1 LRGWRPLAIR
11 DLITFAMSDDS
22 TKVALPYL
30 ASPGSIK
37 KALEKIKVAATP
49 PRVTQDF
56 VATKLQMKGG
66 VGAALIP
73 YLKKIGFVAP
83 DGAPTHIYKRF
94 RNSATAGSAAAEAV
108 KVGYAAL
115 GEQNE
120 YFHELDDNGLA
131 ALVTQVTG
139 AAQGDNVAKLICSTL
154 KNLKSF
160 ADFDAE
166 SPPSVEQNGEGDSGG
181 DSQGGGR
188 GDGMDRVK
196 LGLSCTINL
205 NLPATSDQ
213 AVFNA
218 IFKSIKEHL
227 LSNDE

>member
-1 LRGWRPLAIR
+1 
-11 DLITFAMSDDS
+11 MSDDS

-37 KALEKIKVAATP
+37 KALDKIKVAATP
-49 PRVTQDF
+49 PRVTVDF
-56 VATKLQMKGG
+56 VATKLHMKGG
-66 VGAALIP
+66 VGAAIIP

-83 DGAPTHIYKRF
+83 DGTPTDIYKRF
-94 RNSATAGSAAAEAV
+94 RNPTTAGSAGAEAL
-108 KVGYAAL
+108 KIGYAPL

-120 YFHELDDNGLA
+120 YFYELDDNDFA

-139 AAQGDNVAKLICSTL
+139 AAHGDNVAKLICSTF

-160 ADFDAE
+160 ADFDAKAPSASKQDDE
-166 SPPSVEQNGEGDSGG
+166 SEEEADSPESGHGNGS
-181 DSQGGGR
+181 
-188 GDGMDRVK
+188 DRVK

>member
-1 LRGWRPLAIR
+1 
-11 DLITFAMSDDS
+11 MSDDS
-22 TKVALPYL
+22 NKVALPYL

-49 PRVTQDF
+49 PRVTVDF

-66 VGAALIP
+66 VGAAIIP

-83 DGAPTHIYKRF
+83 DGAPTDIYKRF
-94 RNSATAGSAAAEAV
+94 RNPSTAGAAAAEAV
-108 KVGYAAL
+108 KIGYAPL
-115 GEQNE
+115 EEQNE
-120 YFHELDDNGLA
+120 YFQDLDDNGLA

-139 AAQGDNVAKLICSTL
+139 SAQGDNVARLICATL
-154 KNLKSF
+154 KNLKF
-160 ADFDAE
+160 YADFDAK
-166 SPPSVEQNGEGDSGG
+166 SPAAGDQSDEEEDDAGSG
-181 DSQGGGR
+181 SQGGGR
-188 GDGMDRVK
+188 ASGDGTDRLR